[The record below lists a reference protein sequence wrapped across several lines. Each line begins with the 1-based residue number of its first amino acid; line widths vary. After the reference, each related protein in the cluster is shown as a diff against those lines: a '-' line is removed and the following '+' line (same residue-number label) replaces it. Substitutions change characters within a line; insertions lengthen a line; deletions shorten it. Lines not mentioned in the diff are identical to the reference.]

1 MRAEVDQA
9 MTADRNFDDLA
20 DKFERRIYGTLK
32 GEIRQAIL
40 WQDLTE
46 VLPRLP
52 ATPLKI
58 LDAGAGLGQLSQR
71 LAALGHQLTLCDISC
86 EMLQRAQRSAQQA
99 GLSQQLQFVHTPLQ
113 TIRHHLAQPV
123 DLILCHAVVE
133 WLTDPQDALRHLV
146 ACLAPGGILSLMF
159 YNKGGLLLRNLLL
172 GNIQLGTV
180 AVPKRPRRSLQPVNP
195 LTWEQVTEWL
205 AALQLTTLA
214 TSGVRVFS
222 DYWHHSVQQAFDR
235 QTVLALE
242 QRYCRIPSLVS
253 IGRYIHCLA
262 QKPH

>member
-1 MRAEVDQA
+1 
-9 MTADRNFDDLA
+9 MTADRNFDDLV
-20 DKFERRIYGTLK
+20 DKFEQRIYGTLK
-32 GEIRQAIL
+32 GEIRQAVL

-52 ATPLKI
+52 ATPLTI

-71 LAALGHQLTLCDISC
+71 LAALGHQLILCDISH
-86 EMLQRAQRSAQQA
+86 EMLQRSQRSAQQA
-99 GLSQQLQFVHTPLQ
+99 GLSQQLQFIHAPLQ
-113 TIRHHLAQPV
+113 TIQYHLAQPV
-123 DLILCHAVVE
+123 HLILCHAVVE

-159 YNKGGLLLRNLLL
+159 YNQDGWLLRNLLL
-172 GNIQLGTV
+172 GNIQLSTV
-180 AVPKRPRRSLQPVNP
+180 AIPKRPRRSLQPLNP
-195 LTWEQVTEWL
+195 LTWEQITGWL
-205 AALQLTTLA
+205 TALQLSTIA

-222 DYWHHSVQQAFDR
+222 DYWHRSVQQAFDR
-235 QTVLALE
+235 QTVLDLE
-242 QRYCRIPSLVS
+242 QRYCRVPSLVS